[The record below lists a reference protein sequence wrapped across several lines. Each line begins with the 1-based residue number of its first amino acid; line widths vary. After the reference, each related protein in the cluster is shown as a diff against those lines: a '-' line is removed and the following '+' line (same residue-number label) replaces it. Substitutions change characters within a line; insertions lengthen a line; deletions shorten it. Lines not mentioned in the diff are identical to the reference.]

1 MKNKQKKAWSF
12 AIAITLATMLC
23 IVAVI
28 GCKDEPDPTPP
39 NDDNVV
45 KERSTTITLFEGKTA
60 TVKGNFTKSEL
71 ETVAGKMADRINTSF
86 NTNTNVQ
93 GPYREIFDRGVIY
106 IVESNPDY
114 EYYKTIGD
122 GKTIYIA
129 LSQVDSKF
137 VTDALPSIY
146 VNASTQA
153 KAIDNSRKIFRMA

>member
-45 KERSTTITLFEGKTA
+45 KERSVTITNLLDNNSSA
-60 TVKGNFTKSEL
+60 TVKGVFDKATLDNAASKI
-71 ETVAGKMADRINTSF
+71 ADRINAKF

-114 EYYKTIGD
+114 KIKTIGD

-129 LSQVDSKF
+129 LSEVDSEYA
-137 VTDALPSIY
+137 VGALPGIY
-146 VNASTQA
+146 VYSSVTQE
-153 KAIDNSRKIFRMA
+153 